1 MIRNRQIAVRN
12 DNCIHCGFCTQ
23 YIACPAG
30 TDGCIGCGAC
40 VTACPQGARSLKV
53 VAAGKTS
60 GKAEKKEKINLI
72 EFEVNGQPQQVLGPI
87 SVSKALE
94 QLGIIPE
101 RENRSVSGHADS
113 PETCGTGGCWNCA
126 VLIDGRQVRGCV
138 TALRS
143 GMKIVTRATALEQVT
158 PRRVVSV
165 MRPAPHGHPSI
176 FTHGCNYRCDLCHNW
191 DLTFSSTGASLTPKQ
206 AVAQLAL
213 QPDKDSWIGISGG
226 EPTINRPWLVDTVQ
240 RLRGELPKSRIQ
252 LDTNASLL
260 TPDYIDELV
269 AAGVTDVSPDF
280 KAFEIKTFMTLS
292 GVHDKKQAERYMKT
306 VWQAIEYLQTRYA
319 DQIFMAVS
327 IPCHPRIHTRTEL
340 EAMAAALA
348 ALNPDIPV
356 TLTELQPAFRIR
368 HWPYVSP
375 QTMEEAAGFLENK
388 GLRRIM
394 IQGGQGIPQAVEPS
408 ELALSTEDL

>member
-1 MIRNRQIAVRN
+1 MAVIRNRQIAVRN

-53 VAAGKTS
+53 VAAGRRPDKT
-60 GKAEKKEKINLI
+60 EKINLLD
-72 EFEVNGQPQQVLGPI
+72 FEVNGRPQQLQGPI

-94 QLGIIPE
+94 LLGFIPE
-101 RENRSVSGHADS
+101 KQSTSVSGCTDTADA
-113 PETCGTGGCWNCA
+113 CGTGGCWKCA
-126 VLIDGRQVRGCV
+126 VLIDGKQTRGCV

-143 GMKIVTRATALEQVT
+143 GMKIVTAPTALEQVA
-158 PRRVVSV
+158 PKRVVSV

-191 DLTFSSTGASLTPKQ
+191 DLTFSSTGASLTPAQ
-206 AVAQLAL
+206 VVAQLAL
-213 QPDKDSWIGISGG
+213 QPEKDRWIGISGG
-226 EPTINRPWLVDTVQ
+226 EPTLNRPWLVDTVQ
-240 RLRGELPKSRIQ
+240 QLRRSVPESRIQ

-260 TPDYIDELV
+260 TPDYIDELI

-292 GVHDKKQAERYMKT
+292 GVHDKKQADRYMRT

-327 IPCHPRIHTRTEL
+327 IPCHPRIHTKSEL
-340 EAMAAALA
+340 EAMAVALA

-368 HWPYVSP
+368 HWPYVSQ
-375 QTMEEAAGFLENK
+375 QTMEEAAGFLEKK